1 VVCAGA
7 AVMLQQ
13 SAVIL
18 TADWQ
23 SSVARTRLMKWV
35 AKKDGWD
42 DMQWEAA
49 RRDLDEALALTPQ
62 DATLHDALAQLY
74 TLKGIA
80 EWTTGEPGTPE
91 MALYARALAH
101 QQASLKIRP
110 RHANS
115 WANLAS
121 IHYGLNSP
129 PEQVFEA
136 WRQALRLGPYEP
148 EVQQTLL
155 SVAADT
161 WEIAPEDVRQW
172 AEKRSPGLGAEMARQ
187 AEAEAAAEAAA
198 AASAATVASAAT
210 AASVP
215 SSTPAATGR

>member
-1 VVCAGA
+1 
-7 AVMLQQ
+7 MLQQ
-13 SAVIL
+13 SAVIF

-23 SSVARTRLMKWV
+23 SSIARTRLMKW
-35 AKKDGWD
+35 AGRKEAWNDA
-42 DMQWEAA
+42 QWE
-49 RRDLDEALALTPQ
+49 RVRQDLNDALALTPR

-91 MALYARALAH
+91 MQLYAKALEH
-101 QQASLKIRP
+101 QQASLTIRP

-115 WANLAS
+115 WAILAS

-161 WEIAPEDVRQW
+161 WDIAPEDVRQW
-172 AEKRSPGLGAEMARQ
+172 AEKRSPGLGAELARKSE
-187 AEAEAAAEAAA
+187 AEAQAEAAAQS
-198 AASAATVASAAT
+198 ASAAAPLQPASAST
-210 AASVP
+210 A
-215 SSTPAATGR
+215 R